1 LTFTKGIKPVKEPL
15 SIAPIV
21 QETAKLILSTSKVSY
36 QLKIPPDLWQVNAD
50 KNLMVQVLENL
61 IINANQ
67 AMPEGGT
74 ILITAE
80 NIKPS
85 PLLPKPLKMT
95 DSYVKLSCKDQ
106 GVGIPKEQ
114 LNKIFDPYFTTKS
127 QGSGLGLAICDAII
141 RKHEGYIA
149 VESVVGKG
157 STFTVFLPAYQEQL
171 DS

>member
-1 LTFTKGIKPVKEPL
+1 
-15 SIAPIV
+15 
-21 QETAKLILSTSKVSY
+21 
-36 QLKIPPDLWQVNAD
+36 
-50 KNLMVQVLENL
+50 
-61 IINANQ
+61 
-67 AMPEGGT
+67 
-74 ILITAE
+74 
-80 NIKPS
+80 
-85 PLLPKPLKMT
+85 
-95 DSYVKLSCKDQ
+95 LSCKDQ
-106 GVGIPKEQ
+106 GVGIPGEQ